1 MGGSSDMAGTGPCLG
16 CKDRHSACHA
26 GCSIYKNWLTDLK
39 ARHEKEKQNANPYS
53 YTKERNIAK
62 KAMRNR

>member
-1 MGGSSDMAGTGPCLG
+1 MAGTGPCLG
-16 CKDRHSACHA
+16 CQDRHPSCHMECDA
-26 GCSIYKNWLTDLK
+26 YKKWLADLNE
-39 ARHEKEKQNANPYS
+39 RHKKEKQQVNLYS

>member
-1 MGGSSDMAGTGPCLG
+1 MAGTGPCLG
-16 CKDRHSACHA
+16 CKDRHPACHS
-26 GCSIYKNWLTDLK
+26 GCSTYKDWLTGLK
-39 ARHEKEKQNANPYS
+39 ARHEKEKQNTNPYS